1 MLNQTLLIAILLST
15 PAAACVKE
23 FECLGQERTSK
34 DAGPDSNLV
43 KARELVEKSQFDAAE
58 AMTREFLK
66 QNGKSAE
73 GHFMLGHIHFRQAQ
87 SQVRLSGIYLSPGDV
102 PAGAISSE
110 ARENKIRASLA
121 EFTEGAKYGRPSA
134 YDLKIVS
141 LDYIL
146 LGDFA
151 SADKWLTLAL
161 QWEPKDAENWYY
173 LGRTK
178 YNENRFEEAIIAFK
192 KSLELKPRNVLAGDG
207 LGLSYVG
214 LNRAA
219 EAIAVLR
226 EAISWQEKDSG
237 KSPEPYIDLGDFLN
251 QQGRFEEALP
261 ILQEAAAIAP
271 RNIRAHEILGK
282 SLLNLNRLADAQR
295 ELEAAISAD
304 PDRAALHYLLGQAYR
319 KQGQMDKAKSEMQRF
334 QELKA
339 KEPPAKSGMQ

>member
-1 MLNQTLLIAILLST
+1 MRIWIISIAILLST
-15 PAAACVKE
+15 RWVASAGELVCLLQEAAMKE
-23 FECLGQERTSK
+23 LPVG
-34 DAGPDSNLV
+34 DDLA
-43 KARELVEKSQFDAAE
+43 KARELVGKSQFDEAE
-58 AMTREFLK
+58 AATREFLK
-66 QNGKSAE
+66 QHNNSAQ
-73 GHFMLGHIHFRQAQ
+73 GHFMLGLIHFRQAP
-87 SQVRLSGIYLSPGDV
+87 SQVRVSGIYLSPGDV
-102 PAGAISSE
+102 PAGAINSE

-192 KSLELKPRNVLAGDG
+192 KSLEFKPRNVLAGDG

-271 RNIRAHEILGK
+271 R
-282 SLLNLNRLADAQR
+282 
-295 ELEAAISAD
+295 
-304 PDRAALHYLLGQAYR
+304 
-319 KQGQMDKAKSEMQRF
+319 
-334 QELKA
+334 
-339 KEPPAKSGMQ
+339 